1 MGRARHRRTPAA
13 ERTGRPFSSSGRT
26 RYPIGTAREDEMSQ
40 EIHRLAVRFEDA
52 NRQVIAAI
60 EARTDEQ
67 LRALCPAE
75 RCTVAALACHVA
87 DVHALGADWIRTMLA
102 GRPLPP
108 LTMDMVDRINAEQFA
123 LNANRTKAEALER
136 LRRNGDE
143 AVTLLRGLGDADL
156 GRTTPFALFGGPT
169 ISVRQVIDLV
179 LIADPVGHLAS
190 IRAAVAAP
198 ALS

>member
-1 MGRARHRRTPAA
+1 
-13 ERTGRPFSSSGRT
+13 
-26 RYPIGTAREDEMSQ
+26 MSQ
-40 EIHRLAVRFEDA
+40 EVQRLAARFEDA

-60 EARTDEQ
+60 EACDDEQ
-67 LRALCPAE
+67 LRARCPGE

-87 DVHALGADWIRTMLA
+87 EIHALGADWVRTLLA

-123 LNANRTKAEALER
+123 LNADRTKAEVLER
-136 LRRNGDE
+136 LRRHGGE
-143 AVTLLRGLGDADL
+143 AAGLLRGLGDADL
-156 GRTTPFALFGGPT
+156 DRTTPFALFGGPT
-169 ISVRQVIDLV
+169 VSVRQVIDLV
-179 LIADPVGHLAS
+179 LIADPEGHLSS

>member
-1 MGRARHRRTPAA
+1 
-13 ERTGRPFSSSGRT
+13 
-26 RYPIGTAREDEMSQ
+26 MSQ
-40 EIHRLAVRFEDA
+40 EVQRLAARFEDA

-60 EARTDEQ
+60 EACDDEQ
-67 LRALCPAE
+67 LRARCPGE

-87 DVHALGADWIRTMLA
+87 DIHALGADWVRTLLA
-102 GRPLPP
+102 GRPLQP
-108 LTMDMVDRINAEQFA
+108 LTMDMVDQLNAEQFA
-123 LNANRTKAEALER
+123 RNADRTKTEVLER

-156 GRTTPFALFGGPT
+156 DRTTPFALFGGPT
-169 ISVRQVIDLV
+169 VSVRQLIDLV
-179 LIADPVGHLAS
+179 LIADPEGHLAS